1 MKRFVPLTLVT
12 VALFFMSGC
21 KSQPSNSAKNDEP
34 VKKEVAESATV
45 KIEYLTPESFQKKV
59 FNYKGSEYKY
69 LGDKPCIIDFY
80 ASWCGPCKMMAPT
93 LQTVANEYKD
103 KITVYKV
110 DVDAQKELAAAFGI
124 SSIPTLL
131 FCPQADKP
139 QMSAGLLS
147 KADLDRAI
155 AEVLMVKK

>member
-1 MKRFVPLTLVT
+1 MRKIIPLTLL
-12 VALFFMSGC
+12 ALAMFYVSSC
-21 KSQPSNSAKNDEP
+21 KSQPSNTPQNNEQAKNEI
-34 VKKEVAESATV
+34 KESAIV
-45 KIEYLTPESFQKKV
+45 QIEHLTHESFQTKV
-59 FNYKGSEYKY
+59 FNFKGSEYKF

-93 LQTVANEYKD
+93 LQTIANEYKD

-131 FCPQADKP
+131 FCPQTDKP

-147 KADLDRAI
+147 KADLDQAI